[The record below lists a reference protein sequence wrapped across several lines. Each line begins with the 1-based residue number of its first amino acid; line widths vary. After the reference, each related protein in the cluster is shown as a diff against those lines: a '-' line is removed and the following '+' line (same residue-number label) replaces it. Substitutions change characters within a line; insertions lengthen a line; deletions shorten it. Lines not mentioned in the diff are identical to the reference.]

1 VRLTRLEA
9 LPFLKKYTYSSS
21 INMLFNQ
28 TYESRFQDTVPQA
41 RSKTINFSPLIGW
54 QTNWVKGI
62 TSTVDLNYSETNAVD
77 IQGGF
82 ELPSRSLTRGASLSL
97 AYTFSAPRG
106 LSLPFLKG
114 VKFASNLAINLGLS
128 YNRNTNYSSD
138 LNNPIYDS
146 SIMQGDLGMSY
157 NFSSSITG
165 GASFSYSQNKESV
178 RNQDTKRFGV
188 NIWTN
193 INF

>member
-1 VRLTRLEA
+1 
-9 LPFLKKYTYSSS
+9 
-21 INMLFNQ
+21 
-28 TYESRFQDTVPQA
+28 
-41 RSKTINFSPLIGW
+41 LIGW
-54 QTNWVKGI
+54 QANWVKGI
-62 TSTVDLNYSETNAVD
+62 SSNVDVTYAETNSTDFQA
-77 IQGGF
+77 GF
-82 ELPSRSLTRGASLSL
+82 ELPSKSLTRGASVSL

-106 LSLPFLKG
+106 LGLPFLKG
-114 VKFASNLAINLGLS
+114 VKFASNLAVNLALS

-138 LNNPIYDS
+138 LVDPIYDS
-146 SIMQGDLGMSY
+146 SILQTDLGMSY